1 MKISEYFIALV
12 SKPLAGLYATIFV
25 CMALVVLALFTAEPY
40 ENIEIRQ
47 SYSTGEC
54 VSMIVYNKEHPTGKV
69 HPCPEVLPERY
80 NHIWVQ

>member
-1 MKISEYFIALV
+1 MKTTSDLVEIVAL
-12 SKPLAGLYATIFV
+12 ATIPF
-25 CMALVVLALFTAEPY
+25 MLVVMMALALFTASSGH
-40 ENIEIRQ
+40 IEIRQ